1 MEETPDTAPVAPP
14 RRGDILS
21 VLVAG
26 MMAFV
31 LPGFGQL
38 FNGRPNR
45 ALWVFG
51 IFCAAVLFL
60 MALASLLV
68 PDRYLLASL
77 AASLFVAATAWAY
90 GIADAMWQA
99 WRAPAEPQPWQTL
112 PVYAG
117 VLLLAYAG
125 VFKAGGGYV
134 RAHLI
139 EPFRIPSQ
147 SMAPGILRGDFLF
160 ADKRVNCPGCARTV
174 RHGDVA
180 LFIYPDNRN
189 MVFIKRIVGMP
200 GDRIEIDGTTVS
212 RNGQALT
219 TQSTERPGG
228 RIEVV
233 ERGARGL
240 YEVEWTNP
248 NEEPLSFD
256 VPHGHVFVMGD
267 NRNHS
272 QDSRRI
278 GMIPL
283 ADVIGVARQVWLSV
297 DDGFS
302 IRWERM
308 GRTVE

>member
-26 MMAFV
+26 AMAFV

-38 FNGRPNR
+38 FNGQPNK
-45 ALWVFG
+45 ALWIFG

-68 PDRYLLASL
+68 PDRFLLAALGASLL
-77 AASLFVAATAWAY
+77 AAGAAWVY
-90 GIADAMWQA
+90 GIADAMWRA
-99 WRAPAEPQPWQTL
+99 WRSPAPPRPWQTL

-117 VLLLAYAG
+117 VLLLAYVG

-134 RAHLI
+134 RAHVV

-147 SMAPGILRGDFLF
+147 SMAPGIQRGDFLF
-160 ADKRVNCPGCARTV
+160 ADKRVNCPGCSRTV

-200 GDRIEIDGTTVS
+200 GDRIEIDGTRVA
-212 RNGQALT
+212 RNGQDLT
-219 TQSTERPGG
+219 VRSTDRPGG

-240 YEVEWTNP
+240 YEVEWTHP
-248 NEEPLSFD
+248 GEEKLSFD

-283 ADVIGVARQVWLSV
+283 ADVIGLARQVWLSV
-297 DDGFS
+297 DDRFNF
-302 IRWERM
+302 RWERM
-308 GRTVE
+308 GRAVD